1 MRDHGVDWGSLHT
14 RDGVG
19 MDPGL
24 IRALLHAPDA
34 GSGREAYDRL
44 ESKTFYSRQ
53 LEEAAL
59 PVTRVLVDAVCDGE
73 CTYWGTVLAAD
84 ALVELTCGETP
95 PGEEHSNEDLDSRCR
110 AVVRARLP
118 RLYRMAD
125 NETTDDM
132 VLSCLITVVCNVE
145 DDTPTRQAFLAGT
158 PVGPGRRAG
167 ENFAFSGLR
176 GEKEGS
182 RYPRREQKRPP
193 FDPHGLQQHNTGVEL
208 VQGPSPRQVGGQVA
222 SSMAARLGAARPRAG
237 RGQGRQVLQAAQA
250 DQLQDPP
257 WSGGKR
263 LCTAPAVLVPG
274 SVAI

>member
-44 ESKTFYSRQ
+44 ESKTFYSQQ

-59 PVTRVLVDAVCDGE
+59 PVTRVLVDAVCNGE
-73 CTYWGTVLAAD
+73 CTYWGTGLAAD
-84 ALVELTCGETP
+84 ALEEITGGEAP
-95 PGEEHSNEDLDSRCR
+95 PGEGQSNEDLDSRCR

-145 DDTPTRQAFLAGT
+145 DDTPTRQAFLERLSHRDLEGASELALQWAQDDEQERT
-158 PVGPGRRAG
+158 SLSQASAAKKRAHAIPDTSRKDRPSTCTG
-167 ENFAFSGLR
+167 YSSTIPASRLR
-176 GEKEGS
+176 L
-182 RYPRREQKRPP
+182 R
-193 FDPHGLQQHNTGVEL
+193 TT
-208 VQGPSPRQVGGQVA
+208 
-222 SSMAARLGAARPRAG
+222 AAD
-237 RGQGRQVLQAAQA
+237 V
-250 DQLQDPP
+250 
-257 WSGGKR
+257 W
-263 LCTAPAVLVPG
+263 
-274 SVAI
+274 

>member
-73 CTYWGTVLAAD
+73 CTYWGTVYATD
-84 ALVELTCGETP
+84 ALVELTCECDSARPELDGT
-95 PGEEHSNEDLDSRCR
+95 DLPDRCR

-118 RLYRMAD
+118 RLYQILEQA
-125 NETTDDM
+125 TDDRIR
-132 VLSCLITVVCNVE
+132 SRLITIVYNAE
-145 DDTPTRQAFLAGT
+145 DDTPTRQALLERLSHRDLEGASELALQWAQDDERERT
-158 PVGPGRRAG
+158 SLSQASAAKKRAHAIPDASRKDRPLTRTG
-167 ENFAFSGLR
+167 YSSTIPASRLR
-176 GEKEGS
+176 L
-182 RYPRREQKRPP
+182 R
-193 FDPHGLQQHNTGVEL
+193 TT
-208 VQGPSPRQVGGQVA
+208 
-222 SSMAARLGAARPRAG
+222 AAD
-237 RGQGRQVLQAAQA
+237 V
-250 DQLQDPP
+250 
-257 WSGGKR
+257 W
-263 LCTAPAVLVPG
+263 
-274 SVAI
+274 